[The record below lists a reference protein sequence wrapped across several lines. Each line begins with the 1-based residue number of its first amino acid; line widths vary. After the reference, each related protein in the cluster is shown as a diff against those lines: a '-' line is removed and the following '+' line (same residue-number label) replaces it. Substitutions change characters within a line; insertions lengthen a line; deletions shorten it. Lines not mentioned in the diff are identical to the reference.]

1 MPKARQLRP
10 SRHRKRVLA
19 MQALVVVALGAVAV
33 RIHYVQQS
41 YGPNLLHQAA
51 KVQNASEVLL
61 APRGALL
68 DRNGH
73 RLVYDVPA
81 YMLDIRTDSF
91 HDIPQ
96 LATKL
101 SPILGKSADEIARLL
116 GNGQRHWVRWPDPV
130 FETDKQKILAAV
142 GKDHAE
148 DVTFTP
154 TEQRV
159 YPYGEFAA
167 NTLGYVTHDG
177 VGAAGLEAEYND
189 ILSGK
194 NGRISFTRDNWGF
207 PLQTTMHV
215 DEPAEPGKDV
225 QLTIDQTIQG
235 IVETKMDELV
245 NKYHPEHAAIIVT
258 DPNTGEI
265 LAMAS
270 RPTFNP
276 NKYWEGSPTALS
288 NNWAVNEAF
297 EPGSTFKALTLTAGL
312 ATGVISLDDT
322 FMSGQMTVHGHSI
335 SDWNRVGWGRIT
347 FRQAL
352 EQSSNVGFATVALKL
367 HWDNLLKYMK
377 AFGFLD
383 KTGIDL
389 PAEASSIV
397 FPPESRGDVQLA
409 TSGFGQGIA
418 VTPIQMVQAY
428 GAIANGGK
436 LIRPHLVKAIV
447 DPDTGKVLKSFDPVV
462 VNPQVA
468 PKDVIAQVNDTL
480 VRDVSVGIDDKGKI
494 PGYDVAGKTG
504 TANIVNPKTS
514 AYYPDRFN
522 VSFIGYAPAEAPRF
536 EVYVTLNWPKTA
548 VWNQWGSTIA
558 TPAARD
564 ILQQCLQY
572 AHIPPKSS
580 GRAADAE
587 HAQQQDVKPSTQYVQ
602 TPALV
607 DEPVDAA
614 RAALTKLGLSADV
627 VGSGSMVKSQWP
639 QPGVEVA
646 KGSRMYIWA
655 PGDNGQS
662 ATMPN
667 LIGTSMR
674 EAGNILAALGVNM
687 QPKGY
692 GFAVSQSVPPGQ
704 PIHKG
709 QTVVVEFAPP
719 EDPVQVAL
727 ANQNQAAAPGT
738 NRP

>member
-1 MPKARQLRP
+1 
-10 SRHRKRVLA
+10 
-19 MQALVVVALGAVAV
+19 MQALVVIALGAVAV
-33 RIHYVQQS
+33 RIHYVQTA
-41 YGPNLLHQAA
+41 YGPKLLHQEA

-61 APRGALL
+61 APRGAIL
-68 DRNGH
+68 DRHGN

-81 YMLDIRTDSF
+81 FMLDIKTDSF

-96 LATKL
+96 LAAKL
-101 SPILGKSADEIARLL
+101 SPILGKPADKIENLL
-116 GNGQRHWVRWPDPV
+116 GRGQRHWVRWPDPV

-142 GKDHAE
+142 GKEHIS

-159 YPYGEFAA
+159 YPYGQFAA

-177 VGAAGLEAEYND
+177 VGVAGLEAEYND

-194 NGRISFTRDNWGF
+194 NGKISYTRDNWGF

-245 NKYHPEHAAIIVT
+245 NKYHPEHAAIVVT

-276 NKYWEGSPTALS
+276 NQYWEASPAALS
-288 NNWAVNEAF
+288 SNWAVNEAF
-297 EPGSTFKALTLTAGL
+297 EPGSTFKALTLVAGL
-312 ATGVISLDDT
+312 ATRVISLDDT
-322 FMSGQMTVHGHSI
+322 FESGNMTVQGHSI

-352 EQSSNVGFATVALKL
+352 EESSNVGFATVALKL

-389 PAEASSIV
+389 PAEANSIV
-397 FPPESRGDVQLA
+397 FPPESRGQVQLA

-418 VTPIQMVQAY
+418 VTPIQLVQAY

-436 LIRPHLVKAIV
+436 LIRPHLVKAVV
-447 DPDTGKVLKSFDPVV
+447 DPDTGKVIKSFNPVV

-468 PKDVIAQVNDTL
+468 PKDVLAQVNDTL

-504 TANIVNPKTS
+504 TANIVNPQTS
-514 AYYPDRFN
+514 AYYADRFN
-522 VSFIGYAPAEAPRF
+522 VSFIGYAPAEDPKF
-536 EVYVTLNWPKTA
+536 EVYVTLNWPKTE

-572 AHIPPKSS
+572 AHIPPKTSS
-580 GRAADAE
+580 GATNKGSVHNAS
-587 HAQQQDVKPSTQYVQ
+587 VKPTTRYVQ
-602 TPALV
+602 TPNLTGDDV
-607 DEPVDAA
+607 AA
-614 RAALTKLGLSADV
+614 AKATLAQLGLTADV
-627 VGSGSMVKSQWP
+627 VGQGRTVKSQWP
-639 QPGVEVA
+639 QAGVEVA
-646 KGSRMYIWA
+646 KGSRMYLWA
-655 PGDNGQS
+655 PGNNS
-662 ATMPN
+662 EAATMPN

-692 GFAVSQSVPPGQ
+692 GFAVSQSILPGQ
-704 PIHKG
+704 PVHSG

-719 EDPVQVAL
+719 EDPVELAL
-727 ANQNQAAAPGT
+727 ANQGNAAPAS
-738 NRP
+738 NSSH